1 MSNKYFNEIVAD
13 FELLEEWEDRY
24 RYIIDLGKNLQPMEE
39 SKKNSENKV
48 EGCASQVWLEQ
59 LIVADGSKKLIQL
72 AGDSD
77 ALIVR
82 GLIAILVILYN
93 GESLE
98 NGKLIQPLEE
108 FNKLGLNQHLSSQ
121 RANGLRSMVD
131 NVQEF
136 IRAS

>member
-39 SKKNSENKV
+39 AKKHSENKV

-59 LIVADGSKKLIQL
+59 LIVTDGSKKLIQL

-98 NGKLIQPLEE
+98 NGKLIRPLEE

-131 NVQEF
+131 NIQEF